1 MAQIKPDKTGGVVS
15 IMPTQSK
22 KRSVWWRTL
31 KLVIVALLLLL
42 LGLLARVILPVG
54 LPNSKAYFE
63 NVDTRQMQDDEIG
76 QMIRVRKTYD
86 RMANTGDD
94 FTGWNTDMQDFWK
107 YTIAFSSYGLPSAM
121 IIDPDNRDEYRLLF
135 DTMIWKMKSRKVWGD
150 FTDRGFGS
158 DPISVQNI
166 MYKGHLNLMYG
177 LYQLTTGDTRYA
189 REYSWLTEKLADE
202 LRLHHNGQ
210 YEGVTCEPNAW
221 FVECNSIGI
230 LSLHVYD
237 RLYGTHYTDTEVQWT
252 LDFIMNRMQDADTG
266 LFYRSYHPQQ
276 DVVVRDISGYANA
289 WTLTFLNPFL
299 PDLMQQ
305 TYQTGF
311 KDNMVLHYGPTYA
324 SIKGDLR
331 SDPTRNQVAHLF
343 GLWAAK
349 EFNDPALFGKLRN
362 SLDKMGG
369 LGPAP
374 EGGLAYDDDNSVLM
388 NGVVLAAKLHVGW
401 DTVLN
406 HDWGHDHP
414 TDIPDTRGLTWQDI
428 LPTQIYSSKDGANP
442 LPPSN
447 VWERPCPNCF
457 WGDYESIRMKTEKQ
471 SEKICTASD
480 SNTQSCG
487 IATLDAIEIRE

>member
-1 MAQIKPDKTGGVVS
+1 MAV
-15 IMPTQSK
+15 
-22 KRSVWWRTL
+22 
-31 KLVIVALLLLL
+31 KLILVAALFLL
-42 LGLLARVILPVG
+42 LGLMGRLILPIG
-54 LPNSKAYFE
+54 LPHADAYFADIE
-63 NVDTRQMQDDEIG
+63 TRQMQEDEIG
-76 QMIRVRKTYD
+76 QMTRVRKTYD

-158 DPISVQNI
+158 DPISTQNI

-189 REYSWLTEKLADE
+189 REYSWLTQKLADE

-221 FVECNSIGI
+221 YVECNAIGMM
-230 LSLHVYD
+230 SLHIYD
-237 RLYGTHYTDTEVQWT
+237 RLYGTDYTGTEVQWT
-252 LDFIMNRMQDADTG
+252 LDFIMDRMRDEETG

-289 WTLTFLNPFL
+289 WTMAFLNPFL
-299 PDLMQQ
+299 PDSMAQ
-305 TYQTGF
+305 TYKAGF
-311 KDNMVLHYGPTYA
+311 KDNMVIHYGPTYA
-324 SIKGDLR
+324 TIKGDLR
-331 SDPTRNQVAHLF
+331 SDPARNQVAHLF

-349 EFNDPALFGKLRN
+349 EFDDPALFGKLRN
-362 SLDKMGG
+362 SIDKMGG

-374 EGGLAYDDDNSVLM
+374 EGGVAYKDANSVLM

-401 DTVLN
+401 DVILN
-406 HDWGHDHP
+406 HDWGHDRP
-414 TDIPDTRGLTWQDI
+414 TEIPDTMGMTWQDL
-428 LPTQIYSSKDGANP
+428 LPNQIYSSKDGPRP
-442 LPPSN
+442 LPQSSLS
-447 VWERPCPNCF
+447 ERPCPNCF
-457 WGDYESIRMKTEKQ
+457 WGDYESVLMKSDNKTED
-471 SEKICTASD
+471 ICEASTAD
-480 SNTQSCG
+480 TKTCG
-487 IATLDAIEIRE
+487 LATLDSLNFRD

>member
-1 MAQIKPDKTGGVVS
+1 MPSTTKPKTA
-15 IMPTQSK
+15 
-22 KRSVWWRTL
+22 RHFTL
-31 KLVIVALLLLL
+31 KVIFVAALFLF
-42 LGLLARVILPVG
+42 LGLMARLILPIG
-54 LPNSKAYFE
+54 LPNANAYF
-63 NVDTRQMQDDEIG
+63 VDIETRQMQDDEIG
-76 QMIRVRKTYD
+76 QMTRVRKTYD

-121 IIDPDNRDEYRLLF
+121 IIDPDNTDEYRLLF

-158 DPISVQNI
+158 DPISTQNI

-189 REYSWLTEKLADE
+189 REYSWLTQKLAEE

-221 FVECNSIGI
+221 YVECNAIGI
-230 LSLHVYD
+230 MSLNIYD
-237 RLYGTHYTDTEVQWT
+237 RLYGTNYTETEVQWT
-252 LDFIMNRMQDADTG
+252 IDFMMNRMRDEDTG

-289 WTLTFLNPFL
+289 WTMSFLNPFL
-299 PDLMQQ
+299 PDPMAQ
-305 TYQTGF
+305 TYRTGF
-311 KDNMVLHYGPTYA
+311 KDNMVIHYGPTYA

-349 EFNDPALFGKLRN
+349 EFDDPALFGKLRN
-362 SLDKMGG
+362 SIDKMGG

-374 EGGLAYDDDNSVLM
+374 EGGLSYEDDNSVLM

-401 DTVLN
+401 DVILN
-406 HDWGHDHP
+406 HDWGHDRP
-414 TDIPDTRGLTWQDI
+414 TEIPDIQGLTWQDL
-428 LPTQIYSSKDGANP
+428 LPSQIYSSKDGLRP
-442 LPPSN
+442 LPPSSLS
-447 VWERPCPNCF
+447 ERPCPNCF
-457 WGDYESIRMKTEKQ
+457 WGDYESVLMKSENRTEDVC
-471 SEKICTASD
+471 EASD
-480 SNTQSCG
+480 ANIKTCG
-487 IATLDAIEIRE
+487 IATLDKLEFKE

>member
-1 MAQIKPDKTGGVVS
+1 
-15 IMPTQSK
+15 MPTQSK
-22 KRSVWWRTL
+22 TRSVWWRTL

-54 LPNSKAYFE
+54 LPNAKTYFE
-63 NVDTRQMQDDEIG
+63 NIDTRQMQDDEIG

-237 RLYGTHYTDTEVQWT
+237 RLYGTNYTDTEVQRT
-252 LDFIMNRMQDADTG
+252 LDFIMNRMRDADTG

-374 EGGLAYDDDNSVLM
+374 EGGLAYHDDNSVLM

-414 TDIPDTRGLTWQDI
+414 SDIPDTRGLTWQDI
-428 LPTQIYSSKDGANP
+428 LPTQIYSSKDGASP
-442 LPPSN
+442 LPPPN

-471 SEKICTASD
+471 SAKICSASD

-487 IATLDAIEIRE
+487 IAILDTIEIRE

>member
-1 MAQIKPDKTGGVVS
+1 
-15 IMPTQSK
+15 MPTPSSPITTRRFTVK
-22 KRSVWWRTL
+22 
-31 KLVIVALLLLL
+31 VALVAVLFLFI
-42 LGLLARVILPVG
+42 GLIARVILPLG
-54 LPNSKAYFE
+54 MPKADAYFADIE
-63 NVDTRQMQDDEIG
+63 TRQMQEDEIG
-76 QMIRVRKTYD
+76 QMTRVRKTYD

-121 IIDPDNRDEYRLLF
+121 IIDPENKDEYRLLF

-158 DPISVQNI
+158 DPISTQNI

-189 REYSWLTEKLADE
+189 REFSWLTQKLAEE

-221 FVECNSIGI
+221 YIECNSIGI
-230 LSLHVYD
+230 MSLNIYD
-237 RLYGTHYTDTEVQWT
+237 RLYGTNYTDTETQWT
-252 LDFIMNRMQDADTG
+252 LDFMIDRMRDADTG

-299 PDLMQQ
+299 PDLMAQ
-305 TYQTGF
+305 TYQDGF
-311 KDNMVLHYGPTYA
+311 KDNMVIHYGPTYA
-324 SIKGDLR
+324 SVKGDLR
-331 SDPTRNQVAHLF
+331 SDPARNQVAHLF

-362 SLDKMGG
+362 SIDKMGR

-374 EGGLAYDDDNSVLM
+374 EGGLAYKDDNSVLM

-401 DTVLN
+401 DVILN
-406 HDWGHDHP
+406 HDWGHDLP
-414 TDIPDTRGLTWQDI
+414 AEIPNTQALTWQDL
-428 LPTQIYSSKDGANP
+428 LPSQIYSSKNGERP
-442 LPPSN
+442 LPQSSLS
-447 VWERPCPNCF
+447 ERPCPNCF
-457 WGDYESIRMKTEKQ
+457 WGDYESVLMKSEKQ
-471 SEKICTASD
+471 TDDICETPQAD
-480 SNTQSCG
+480 PKTCG
-487 IATLDAIEIRE
+487 MATLDAIEFQ